1 MEEGGEG
8 GRGRGRKREEGGER
22 GRRRGREDEKGEEE
36 GGERGR
42 RRRGRENE
50 KGEEEGRKRGGSRRV
65 TGQGSE
71 AHRKEDWT
79 CEACLLLV
87 PTASARSEGNSV

>member
-8 GRGRGRKREEGGER
+8 GRGRGRKREEGGE
-22 GRRRGREDEKGEEE
+22 K
-36 GGERGR
+36 GR
-42 RRRGRENE
+42 RRRGREDE